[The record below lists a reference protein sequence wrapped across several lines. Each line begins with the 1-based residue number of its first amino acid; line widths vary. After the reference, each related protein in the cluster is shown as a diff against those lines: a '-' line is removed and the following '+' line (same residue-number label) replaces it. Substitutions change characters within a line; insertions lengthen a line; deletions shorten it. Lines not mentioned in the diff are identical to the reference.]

1 MKSIKYILQEK
12 QMSSKKVVHDNVRL
26 TFDSLFETFP
36 FEWKNI
42 NMFRGSGS
50 TMPFGFTN
58 LFSIA
63 AVIRKTTLLK
73 KAILA

>member
-1 MKSIKYILQEK
+1 
-12 QMSSKKVVHDNVRL
+12 MSSKKVVHDNVRL

-58 LFSIA
+58 LFS
-63 AVIRKTTLLK
+63 
-73 KAILA
+73 